1 MDDQAL
7 KDFIYGGA
15 RELMKNRKYYYHSA
29 VGPQYC
35 RWTDEGAK
43 ALADFMNL
51 VGSQMLLNEEKD
63 LNERSK
69 KLVLKGLKG
78 EEI

>member
-7 KDFIYGGA
+7 KDFIYGGT
-15 RELMKNRKYYYHSA
+15 RELMKNRKYYYHSS
-29 VGPQYC
+29 VGSQYC
-35 RWTDEGAK
+35 RWTEEGAK

-51 VGSQMLLNEEKD
+51 IGHQMLMNEERD

-69 KLVLKGLKG
+69 QLVLKGLKG

>member
-7 KDFIYGGA
+7 KDFIYGGT
-15 RELMKNRKYYYHSA
+15 RELIKNRKYYYHSSISTE
-29 VGPQYC
+29 YC

-51 VGSQMLLNEEKD
+51 VSRQMIANEEEA
-63 LNERSK
+63 LNKRAKE
-69 KLVLKGLKG
+69 LVLKGLKG
-78 EEI
+78 ETI

>member
-7 KDFIYGGA
+7 KEFIYGGA
-15 RELMKNRKYYYHSA
+15 RELMKNRKYYYYSS

-35 RWTDEGAK
+35 RWTDEGSK

-51 VGSQMLLNEEKD
+51 IGHQMMMNEEAALNKRAKD
-63 LNERSK
+63 
-69 KLVLKGLKG
+69 LVLKGLKG

>member
-7 KDFIYGGA
+7 KEFIYGGA

-29 VGPQYC
+29 IGSEYC
-35 RWTDEGAK
+35 KWTDEGKA

-51 VGSQMLLNEEKD
+51 IGHQMIVNEEKALD
-63 LNERSK
+63 RRAK
-69 KLVLKGLKG
+69 DLVLKGLKG
-78 EEI
+78 EKI